1 MKNKIKNFFTGPGAK
16 IINHLGSGATILI
29 IVGQNRYTL
38 KVNEEREL
46 KVEEDGAQAD
56 VEIRGEEAVM
66 SDLLSSSSIDEFSKK
81 ARAYIMEGKEPKGK
95 ILMERTLENSRKF
108 QALYY
113 YFLRGM
119 FLIK

>member
-1 MKNKIKNFFTGPGAK
+1 
-16 IINHLGSGATILI
+16 LGRLYKQSHNVRGDERMNI
-29 IVGQNRYTL
+29 IVLAKYTF
-38 KVNEEREL
+38 V
-46 KVEEDGAQAD
+46 
-56 VEIRGEEAVM
+56 
-66 SDLLSSSSIDEFSKK
+66 S
-81 ARAYIMEGKEPKGK
+81 EGKEPKGK